1 MRLKRFQVY
10 NFRNVHDSGPIDTAK
25 VTAFV
30 GQNEAGKSN
39 LFEALYRINPFDGRT
54 TYDVTEDWPVDKW
67 GEKDANA
74 KVCDAQFELEPSEIA
89 TLFAA
94 ARIPRPATDAPE
106 PPTVSP
112 RTLTLYA
119 RSQYGSAPTYFVID
133 AFKTMLDVA
142 KVTEWAKANLPKFV
156 LIHDFE
162 MSGSEIEL
170 NALQERKNTVQWNQL
185 NVDEQT
191 MLIVLELARIN
202 LDDFAA
208 KGVSAEGRTT
218 RSFDKRAA
226 SAFLSGR
233 FQDLWRQKNV
243 RFEIDIDA
251 TTLNIFA
258 QDEGVGMPV
267 RLSRRSTG
275 FRWHVAFAWKFTH
288 ASGGQFKNCILLL
301 EEPGIHLH
309 YSAQADL
316 LQVFERLKD
325 SNTILYT
332 THLASMVDLA
342 YPERVRIV
350 ETDNHHARVKQGVV
364 SSQRA
369 PMAVIEMCLGLS
381 GDMSGLLGN
390 RKTLIVEGGDDALI
404 LQKLSGMLRNH
415 DRESLSESIY
425 LWPANGA
432 SKTPMFAAFA
442 IGQKWQ
448 SGVLLDTDQEGLRA
462 QDKIQ
467 ELYLSKLAA
476 TDAKSFRVFML
487 GDAAGI
493 TKTDAAI
500 EDLFPD
506 EYYVEVVNRAYG
518 LSIQMSDLPVDGS
531 DMISKRVEAVLQ
543 NKYSHSALD
552 KQRVMGEMLR
562 IFDSWTS
569 LDDIPAET
577 VARAESLFEKI
588 NAAFAT
594 AV

>member
-1 MRLKRFQVY
+1 MKLTRFQVY
-10 NFRNVHDSGPIDTAK
+10 NFRNVHDSGPIDTTK
-25 VTAFV
+25 ITAFV

-39 LFEALYRINPFDGRT
+39 LFEALYRINPFDGQT
-54 TYDVTEDWPVDKW
+54 AYDLKEDWPVDKW
-67 GEKDANA
+67 GEMDPAA
-74 KVCDAQFELEPSEIA
+74 TVCDAQFELEPGEILSLFTA
-89 TLFAA
+89 AQIPSIPAELVGVRPSTLILNAQ
-94 ARIPRPATDAPE
+94 
-106 PPTVSP
+106 
-112 RTLTLYA
+112 
-119 RSQYGSAPTYFVID
+119 SQYGSAPKYFVQED
-133 AFKTMLDVA
+133 LKDVLDGA

-170 NALQERKNTVQWNQL
+170 NSLQQRKNQVAWNQL
-185 NVDEQT
+185 NIDEQT
-191 MLIVLELARIN
+191 MLIVLELARISI
-202 LDDFAA
+202 DEFVA
-208 KGVSAEGRTT
+208 KGGSAAGRTT

-226 SAFLSGR
+226 SAYLSER
-233 FQDLWRQKNV
+233 FRDLWRQKNV
-243 RFEIDIDA
+243 RFEIDIDH

-258 QDEGVGMPV
+258 QDDGVGMPV
-267 RLSRRSTG
+267 RLRRRSTG

-288 ASGGQFKNCILLL
+288 ASRGQFKNCILLL

-342 YPERVRIV
+342 FPERVRIV
-350 ETDNHHARVKQGVV
+350 ETDDHHATVKHGVV

-404 LQKLSGMLRNH
+404 LQKLSGMLRNNGKTGLA
-415 DRESLSESIY
+415 DSIY

-432 SKTPMFAAFA
+432 PKTPMYAAFA

-448 SGVLLDTDQEGLRA
+448 SGVLLDTDAEGKKAR
-462 QDKIQ
+462 DKIQ
-467 ELYLSKLAA
+467 ELYLSELAEA
-476 TDAKSFRVFML
+476 DSKNFRVFML
-487 GDAAGI
+487 EDAAKIG
-493 TKTDAAI
+493 KTDAAI

-506 EYYVEVVNRAYG
+506 AYYVELVNRAYG
-518 LSIQMSDLPVDGS
+518 LSIQMSDLPSDGS
-531 DMISKRVEAVLQ
+531 DMITKRVQIVLQ
-543 NKYSHSALD
+543 KKYGHSALD
-552 KQRVMGEMLR
+552 KQHVMGEMLR
-562 IFDSWTS
+562 TFDGWTS

-577 VARAESLFEKI
+577 VARAERLFKKI
-588 NAAFAT
+588 NTAFET
-594 AV
+594 